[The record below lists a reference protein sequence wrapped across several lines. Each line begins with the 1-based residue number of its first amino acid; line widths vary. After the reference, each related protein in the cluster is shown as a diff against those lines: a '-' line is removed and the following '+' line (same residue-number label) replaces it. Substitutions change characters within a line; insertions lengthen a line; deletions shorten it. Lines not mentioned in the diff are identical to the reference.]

1 MKQARKDVEDK
12 KEAYAEAQKQVQLST
27 SISVKANAQASAARE
42 KADKA
47 AMEKADAATA
57 AQMAQKL
64 KSDAT
69 VARVNTDEASS
80 LLLSKAEMVLLNT
93 SEKAIRLLEEKT
105 SLARSL
111 NKRLHICV
119 QKLI

>member
-1 MKQARKDVEDK
+1 MKEADAEIQLISGRVEAARKDVEDK

-80 LLLSKAEMVLLNT
+80 LLLSKAEML
-93 SEKAIRLLEEKT
+93 
-105 SLARSL
+105 SLI
-111 NKRLHICV
+111 HIYFCSIV
-119 QKLI
+119 GD

>member
-1 MKQARKDVEDK
+1 MYKRQ
-12 KEAYAEAQKQVQLST
+12 AYAEAQKQVQLST

-69 VARVNTDEASS
+69 VARVNTDEAVSYTH
-80 LLLSKAEMVLLNT
+80 LDVYKRQAQE
-93 SEKAIRLLEEKT
+93 
-105 SLARSL
+105 RSIH
-111 NKRLHICV
+111 KYR
-119 QKLI
+119 